1 MPAPN
6 AAGDEIQEGGYSQA
20 DGIKVP
26 KIRNDTISRICR
38 FCPIS
43 SRGPVRPCV
52 KPQPQSA
59 IRNPQSAIRNP
70 QSAIRN
76 PRGA

>member
-59 IRNPQSAIRNP
+59 IRNP
-70 QSAIRN
+70 
-76 PRGA
+76 RGA